1 MKKII
6 SGLLTAGLLFS
17 ASNVIAQ
24 EPVNI
29 AIVKQELIKYHDT
42 GAYDKDVN
50 SVMNQAM
57 QYLKKRVAANKSN
70 QKKLAIVLDIDET
83 SLSNYDDIRSL
94 DFGGTIEQIQLA
106 EDKGSDPVI
115 EPTLKLYQF
124 AKANKVAVFFITGR
138 HESEREITSQNLK
151 AAGYE
156 NWDSL
161 ILRDGEFTKSPAA
174 VYKTAMRKKIEA
186 DGYDIILNIGDQKSD
201 LAGGYADKTFKLPN
215 PYYFIP

>member
-29 AIVKQELIKYHDT
+29 ALVKQELIKYHDT

-50 SVMNQAM
+50 SVMSQAM
-57 QYLKKRVAANKSN
+57 QYLKKRVAENKSN
-70 QKKLAIVLDIDET
+70 QKKLAIILDIDET
-83 SLSNYDDIRSL
+83 SLSNYSDIRSL

-161 ILRDGEFTKSPAA
+161 ILRDGEFTKSAAA